1 MGPPTLLDLF
11 RGVNLIPSG
20 TIPRGHSVRRPM
32 LGNHILPS
40 RDVSLGS
47 QNVLFRAAHHLDLA
61 GRGEF
66 RINQCGFSVGLS
78 RPLRRTVHPLY
89 RVVNLLQLSAR
100 LVGIVTKVSL
110 IEHGP

>member
-1 MGPPTLLDLF
+1 
-11 RGVNLIPSG
+11 
-20 TIPRGHSVRRPM
+20 M

-47 QNVLFRAAHHLDLA
+47 QNALFRAAHHLDPSD
-61 GRGEF
+61 RGEF

-78 RPLRRTVHPLY
+78 RALRRPVHPLY
-89 RVVNLLQLSAR
+89 RVVNLLKLSAR